1 MRMGVRMRMGMGILG
16 FVVLAVLAVLQQTSY
31 RQRVAVDETKTREL

>member
-1 MRMGVRMRMGMGILG
+1 MRMGVRMRMGMGMLG
-16 FVVLAVLAVLQQTSY
+16 FVVLAVLQQTSY